1 MQTTLYNKRSVTR
14 KAIRVGGIINN
25 TSHMKKT
32 LLVSTVLAIAA
43 LFVCCSTDN
52 DDNVKTTEEAAKS
65 KAMPE
70 RISNALSEIIE
81 NKNGEY
87 ADGGFIV
94 YDPSIDELVAC
105 NEMLYGAVSGF
116 MEGRA
121 GKGVANNGANKAPSG
136 SGWISAGT
144 CEGLAGTV
152 KPGKNI
158 STKIPEGEK
167 FEIHVEPQDDG
178 TYKVWYRVV
187 K

>member
-25 TSHMKKT
+25 TSHMKNT

-94 YDPSIDELVAC
+94 YDPSIDELVVC

-121 GKGVANNGANKAPSG
+121 GKDVSNNGANKAPEG

-144 CEGLAGTV
+144 CEGLAGTIML
-152 KPGKNI
+152 GKNI

-167 FEIHVEPQDDG
+167 FEIHVEPQSDG

>member
-52 DDNVKTTEEAAKS
+52 DDNVKKTEEAAKS

-121 GKGVANNGANKAPSG
+121 EKGVANNGANKAPSG

-158 STKIPEGEK
+158 STKIPEGER
-167 FEIHVEPQDDG
+167 FEIHVKPQGDG